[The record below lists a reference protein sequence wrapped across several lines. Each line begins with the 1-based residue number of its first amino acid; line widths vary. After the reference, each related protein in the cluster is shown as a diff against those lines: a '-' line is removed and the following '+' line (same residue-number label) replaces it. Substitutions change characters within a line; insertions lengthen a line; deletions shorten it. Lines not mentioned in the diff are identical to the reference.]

1 MPMTWKDELQGRIR
15 EDWAREI
22 DNFEAQMHLR
32 KAGKIEDR
40 VFAEQRLRHGTYGQ
54 RYDNGRRHDGI
65 AQQTLPF
72 PPVMK
77 GPETFWDAPGMLRI
91 KIPFGGMNPTQMRM
105 LADLAEEYSDSICH
119 VTTRQDIQLHYVH
132 IEDAP
137 TLYRR
142 LAAVG
147 ITTREA
153 CGNSVRNVTAC
164 PLAGVCNTETFDVT
178 PYAHATAFYLLGHP
192 DTQDFGRKFKI
203 AFSGCKHEACGLVAI
218 HDLGGIAAT
227 RVVDGKTQRG
237 FELYVGGGLGAV
249 PHQAK
254 LMFDFLPEEELLPMS
269 RAIGRVFARLGE
281 KKNRQK
287 ARLKFVVHKLG
298 IEEFK
303 RVVVEEWRTMPEDP
317 SWRKFFDEIP
327 RYQETAKF
335 TTVPLSINGKKPEGI
350 DAWAASNVYR
360 QRQPGYATIT
370 VTLPLGDL
378 TSDQMRKLADL
389 THQYASDHARTTV
402 DQNIVLRWI
411 KEEQIPALYQ
421 ALKDINLSEGGAGT
435 IVDVTSC
442 PGTDTC
448 KLGIA
453 SSRGLAGELRT
464 QLAARSASLDQ
475 AIRKLHIKVSGC
487 FNSCGQH
494 HVADLG
500 FYGNKRTVG
509 GFEVP
514 HFQVMI
520 GGRWRDN
527 GGTYGLAIGSIPSKS
542 IPTVI
547 ERLTDRYVKN
557 RQPAESFQDFCTR
570 IGKKELKAAID
581 DLAKVPPRSTNPEF
595 YSDWGD
601 PREFTI
607 GDMGEGECAGEV
619 VSLAEFGFTAAEST
633 AFEAQLLL
641 DEKQYV
647 RAEQLAYES
656 MLQAAKTLV
665 QLQWPDAPTAPDT
678 VMHEFRTRFVET
690 KLFWDTYHAG
700 QFANYL
706 INRHADGADQ
716 RFTQDTVHK
725 LVEEAN
731 LFIDA
736 AHKAHAKYRQS
747 LNILGRR
754 RR

>member
-1 MPMTWKDELQGRIR
+1 MAITWKEELQGKIR
-15 EDWAREI
+15 EDWARDI

-32 KAGKIEDR
+32 KQGKIEDR
-40 VFAEQRLRHGTYGQ
+40 VFAEQRLRRGTYGQ

-65 AQQTLPF
+65 AQHTLPYSSLT
-72 PPVMK
+72 K

-91 KIPFGGMNPTQMRM
+91 KLPFGGMNPVQMRV

-147 ITTREA
+147 VTTKEA

-164 PLAGVCNTETFDVT
+164 PLAGVCNTEAFDVT
-178 PYAHATAFYLLGHP
+178 PYANATAFYLLGHP

-203 AFSGCKHEACGLVAI
+203 AFSGCKHEACGLVSI
-218 HDLGGIAAT
+218 HDLGGIAVT
-227 RVVDGKTQRG
+227 RTADGKTQRG

-254 LMFDFLPEEELLPMS
+254 LLFDFLPEEDLLPVS
-269 RAIGRVFARLGE
+269 RAIGRVFGRLGE

-298 IEEFK
+298 IEKFK
-303 RVVVEEWRTMPEDP
+303 QVVVEEWKTMPDDP

-327 RYQETAKF
+327 RYEEKPAF
-335 TTVPLSINGKKPEGI
+335 ASVPLTINGKKPEGI
-350 DAWAASNVYR
+350 DDWARTNVYR
-360 QRQPGYATIT
+360 QRQPGFATVT

-378 TSDQMRKLADL
+378 TSVAMRKLADL
-389 THQYASDHARTTV
+389 THKYASDHARTTV

-411 KEEQIPALYQ
+411 KEDQVAALYRD
-421 ALKDINLSEGGAGT
+421 LKEIGLGQGGAGT

-464 QLAARSASLDQ
+464 RLAAKSASLDD
-475 AIRKLHIKVSGC
+475 AIRDLHIKVSGC

-500 FYGNKRTVG
+500 FYGNSRNVA
-509 GFEVP
+509 GFTVP

-527 GGTYGLAIGSIPSKS
+527 GGTYGLAIGSIPSHA
-542 IPTVI
+542 IPTVV
-547 ERLTDRYVKN
+547 ERLTSRYVKD
-557 RQPAESFQDFCTR
+557 RQAAESFQDFCAR
-570 IGKKELKAAID
+570 VGKKELKAAID

-619 VSLAEFGFTAAEST
+619 VSLTEFGFTAAEST

-641 DEKQYV
+641 DEGQYA
-647 RAEQLAYES
+647 RAEGMAYES

-665 QLQWPDAPTAPDT
+665 QLTWPDAPTAPDAI
-678 VMHEFRTRFVET
+678 VNEFKTRFLET
-690 KLFWDTYHAG
+690 KIFWDTYHAG

-706 INRHADGADQ
+706 LNRHAEGPDT
-716 RFTQDTVHK
+716 RYTQDTVHAM
-725 LVEEAN
+725 VEEAN

-736 AHKAHAKYRQS
+736 AHKAEAKYRQS
-747 LNILGRR
+747 LNVLGAT
-754 RR
+754 